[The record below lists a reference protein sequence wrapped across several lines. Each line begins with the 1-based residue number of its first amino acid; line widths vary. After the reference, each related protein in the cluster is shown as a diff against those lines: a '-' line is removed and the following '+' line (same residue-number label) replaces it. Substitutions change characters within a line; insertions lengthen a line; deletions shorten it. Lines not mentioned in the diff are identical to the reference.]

1 MAILD
6 ILIWPHPNL
15 AKVAPPVREITA
27 EHEQLAG
34 DMLETMYGACG
45 IGLAATQVDRMVRL
59 LVIDLNPAPDEEP
72 EEVRDPDFGPFV
84 LINPEICDRDGT
96 LVWDEGCLSV
106 PGETGEV
113 ERSESVVV
121 RYTDLQGQS
130 CEMKASQ
137 LLAVCLQHEIDHL
150 DGIVFAERVTPER
163 QRAIRLSMKALK
175 AAS

>member
-15 AKVAPPVREITA
+15 AKVAPPVGEVTA
-27 EHEQLAG
+27 DHQQLAL
-34 DMLETMYGACG
+34 DLLDTMHAARG
-45 IGLAATQVDRMVRL
+45 IGLAATQVDRLERMV
-59 LVIDLNPAPDEEP
+59 VIDLNADPDEEP
-72 EEVRDPDFGPFV
+72 EEPQDPEFGPFV
-84 LINPEICDRDGT
+84 LINPEISGREGT
-96 LVWDEGCLSV
+96 ILWDEGCLSV

-121 RYTDLQGQS
+121 QFTDLEGTA
-130 CEMKASQ
+130 CELHASQ

-150 DGIVFAERVTPER
+150 DGIVFAERVSPER

-175 AAS
+175 AAT